1 MLKKYCV
8 AILCFFVV
16 IGVLF
21 LSQFTSIISPSK
33 GQKVVYGIVL
43 EVYDTYLLVKPEE
56 GEEIRKMGSEIKVSL
71 DVVSKEGAPDVNQQD
86 KVAVF
91 LIDDR

>member
-33 GQKVVYGIVL
+33 GQKVVYG
-43 EVYDTYLLVKPEE
+43 
-56 GEEIRKMGSEIKVSL
+56 M
-71 DVVSKEGAPDVNQQD
+71 
-86 KVAVF
+86 F
-91 LIDDR
+91 